1 MRYLI
6 IGGKSVFGEGLAV
19 RLLAKPV
26 TELVFATKLPS
37 EEHNICKY
45 EKLYWH
51 NLDVRSEA
59 DVNRIVSSAKADVIF
74 DLATQDSV
82 GYAWKNPI
90 ETVDI
95 NVSGTVN
102 VLNAVRDFSPNT
114 RLIIAGSGE
123 EYGRM
128 DFSDIPLH
136 EEINPQPNNIYGAT
150 KACQTMFAKLYH
162 QAFGLDIIVLRT
174 FYETSV
180 LQDDR
185 YAVSSFCKQFAEMEA
200 GRKETVIKTGN
211 LNNIRDFTD
220 VEDLISAFDAVAE
233 KGKSGE
239 IYNAARGKKTSLL
252 DIIKILEKLSGIQVS
267 IEADASRFRPMDAP
281 AVVADVRKIEADCG
295 WKAKIPLE
303 KTIEKM
309 LLYWRQTI

>member
-6 IGGKSVFGEGLAV
+6 IGGTSVFGPGLID
-19 RLLAKPV
+19 RLLRKPE
-26 TELVFATKLPS
+26 TEAVIATKLPS
-37 EEHNICKY
+37 EAGFDRDG
-45 EKLYWH
+45 LQWRD
-51 NLDVRSEA
+51 LDVRSET
-59 DVNRIVSSAKADVIF
+59 DVNQIVSSAKADVIF
-74 DLATQDSV
+74 DFATQDSV
-82 GYAWKNPI
+82 GYAWKEPI

-95 NVSGTVN
+95 NVAGTIN
-102 VLNAVRDFSPNT
+102 VLNAVRDFSPET

-128 DFSDIPLH
+128 DFSDIPIR
-136 EEINPQPNNIYGAT
+136 EDINPQPNNIYGAT
-150 KACQTMFAKLYH
+150 KACQTMFAKLYY
-162 QAFGLDIIVLRT
+162 QAYDMDIIVIRT

-185 YAVSSFCKQFAEMEA
+185 YAISSFCRQFAEIKAGLREA
-200 GRKETVIKTGN
+200 VLKTGN

-220 VEDLISAFDAVAE
+220 VEDLVRAFYLVAE

-239 IYNAARGKKTSLL
+239 VYNAARGRATALL
-252 DIIKILEKLSGIQVS
+252 DIIGILEALTGIRVEIQ
-267 IEADASRFRPMDAP
+267 ADSSRFRPMDAP

-295 WKAKIPLE
+295 WKAEIPLE

-309 LLYWRQTI
+309 LVHWMQAI